1 MLSLALT
8 RTNLQCRIGL
18 ALSLTLTLTFTLT
31 FDLDLYPYR
40 HLLYAYLDPYSFLL
54 YIIIMHRTK
63 GGVTPHLSTLVID
76 K

>member
-1 MLSLALT
+1 MP
-8 RTNLQCRIGL
+8 NRIG
-18 ALSLTLTLTFTLT
+18 F
-31 FDLDLYPYR
+31 FIPYLDLYPYR